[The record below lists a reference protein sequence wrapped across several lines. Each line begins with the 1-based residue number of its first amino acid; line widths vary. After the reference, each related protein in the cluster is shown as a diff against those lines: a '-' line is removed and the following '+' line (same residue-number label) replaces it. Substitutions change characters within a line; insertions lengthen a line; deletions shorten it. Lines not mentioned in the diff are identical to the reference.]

1 MTQITILLRTTTYY
15 LLIAICFRESKSE
28 IQNYAGPE
36 AIKSYYDLY
45 LFLQFMKS
53 TQTYKSNF
61 EFRIWIPTI
70 T

>member
-36 AIKSYYDLY
+36 AIKSIR
-45 LFLQFMKS
+45 S
-53 TQTYKSNF
+53 SNL
-61 EFRIWIPTI
+61 EVPYQNLITI
-70 T
+70 CIYFCSL